1 MSWWNYLLLVNIYLV
16 LFYSFYALLL
26 RRETFFQLNRIY
38 LVGAALLSFF
48 IPMIQSDWI
57 KDLFIT
63 QKVQYAVY
71 GTGADINITALAP
84 IKDSPYTMGQLF
96 VMLYVGGV
104 VVLALRL
111 MWQFILLRRIIKQ
124 ASPTVPYSFFNKIN
138 VDEDAEG
145 SDVILAHEEVH
156 AKQWHSADVLI
167 IEAVMIINWFNPM
180 VYLYRF
186 AIKHIHEYI
195 ADRQAIID
203 GTNKADYAMLLLSQ
217 TFSTPAHSLV
227 NPFFSK
233 SLLRE
238 RISMLQ
244 KDRSERIKLLKYGMS
259 APLFILMLVL
269 SSATISNS
277 KAVTSINNKAEW
289 VFNRPA
295 DMLIPEEG
303 QPEDAFKKQLRDADL
318 AQLIQETKAAAVAN
332 TMKKGQVYTQVERQP
347 GFPGGDAAFGAY
359 LSRFVKYPKQARE
372 LNIQGRV
379 ILSFIVEKD
388 GSLTGVK
395 VVRGVGYGTDEEA
408 VKALKNSPKWIPGM
422 QNGKKVRVQ
431 YAVPISFSLAE
442 EKTPVKTSA
451 TVDEIK
457 IDPAPDNAV
466 FTAVE
471 EQPTFPGG
479 QAAMVNYIRNNINY
493 PAEARKNNIQGRVIT
508 SFVVGK
514 DGKISDAKVLR
525 GIGYGADEEAVRL
538 INAMP
543 KWRPGVQNGR
553 TVQVQYTIPILFS
566 LTVDNEPSQVQ
577 IVGVNTPNKSNLE
590 NRDTAAKQQ
599 LTFSLKG
606 ANDPVYILD
615 GKEVYGVGNINP
627 NTIESISVIRD
638 KSAII
643 KYGAK
648 GLNGVVLITSKK
660 SVKK

>member
-71 GTGADINITALAP
+71 GTADINITALAP

-104 VVLALRL
+104 VLLALRL

-167 IEAVMIINWFNPM
+167 IEAVMIINWFNPV

-195 ADRQAIID
+195 ADRQAIIA

-238 RISMLQ
+238 RILMLQ
-244 KDRSERIKLLKYGMS
+244 KDRSARIKLLKYGMS

-277 KAVTSINNKAEW
+277 RAVSSINNKAEW

-295 DMLIPEEG
+295 DMLIPAEG

-318 AQLIQETKAAAVAN
+318 AQLIQETKAAAIADTLN
-332 TMKKGQVYTQVERQP
+332 NGQIYLQVEQQP

-359 LSRFVKYPKQARE
+359 LARVVKYPKKARE

-388 GSLTGVK
+388 GSLTDVK

-408 VKALKNSPKWIPGM
+408 VKALKNSPKWTPGT

-457 IDPAPDNAV
+457 IDPAPDNEV

-479 QAAMVNYIRNNINY
+479 QAALFNYIRSNIHY

-514 DGKISDAKVLR
+514 DGKIFNAKVLR

-543 KWRPGVQNGR
+543 RWRPGIQNGR

-566 LTVDNEPSQVQ
+566 LTVENESPQVQ
-577 IVGVNTPNKSNLE
+577 LQGNTTPNKYTLE
-590 NRDTAAKQQ
+590 SKDTTAKQQ
-599 LTFSLKG
+599 ITFGLRG

-615 GKEVYGVGNINP
+615 GKEVYGLGNINP

-660 SVKK
+660 PVKK